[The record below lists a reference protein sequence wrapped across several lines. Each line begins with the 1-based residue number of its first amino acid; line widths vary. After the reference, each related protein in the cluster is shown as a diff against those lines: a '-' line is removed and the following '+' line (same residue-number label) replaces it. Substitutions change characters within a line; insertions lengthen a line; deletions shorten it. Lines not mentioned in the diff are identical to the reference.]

1 MEWGWRWSY
10 IDILSSFPD
19 SYHEINKYS
28 LRFILVV
35 VLGLCTQIK
44 ETFNFTYF
52 QNKNT
57 ITNTPNHISTIYQP
71 IEK

>member
-1 MEWGWRWSY
+1 MKTTKGRKN
-10 IDILSSFPD
+10 IHLSVFQTQND
-19 SYHEINKYS
+19 KEYS

-44 ETFNFTYF
+44 KTFNFTYF

-57 ITNTPNHISTIYQP
+57 ITNTPNHISTNRK
-71 IEK
+71 IE

>member
-1 MEWGWRWSY
+1 MVIFSFNRVKSLENMY
-10 IDILSSFPD
+10 IQNFIMLIKF
-19 SYHEINKYS
+19 YS

-44 ETFNFTYF
+44 KTFNFTYF

-57 ITNTPNHISTIYQP
+57 ITNTPNHISTNRKL
-71 IEK
+71 E